1 MPLALHCN
9 KMISG
14 SSVVADWCIVH
25 VLCERGEKQA
35 LCVSQKSLSALVYS
49 FKSLVFN
56 FSKLNNLNEVSTFPI
71 QTPPIYNSH

>member
-1 MPLALHCN
+1 MPGALHCS

-14 SSVVADWCIVH
+14 SNVVADWCIVH
-25 VLCERGEKQA
+25 VREKKA

-49 FKSLVFN
+49 FLVFG
-56 FSKLNNLNEVSTFPI
+56 LVNNLNEVSTFPI